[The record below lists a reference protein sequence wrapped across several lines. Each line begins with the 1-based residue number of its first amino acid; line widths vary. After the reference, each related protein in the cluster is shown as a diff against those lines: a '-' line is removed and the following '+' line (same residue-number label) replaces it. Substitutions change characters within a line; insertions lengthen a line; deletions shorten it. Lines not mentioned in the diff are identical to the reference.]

1 MTGLGIIAGGGELPV
16 AVAQSA
22 SESGRSIFI
31 LSLNDLADDRLAKFP
46 HEKASPGEAGRILS
60 LFRQHGCSDI
70 VLVGKVARPK
80 WNELKFDATAVR
92 KLPKVMSAALKGD
105 DALLRSFVDILEG
118 EGFRVVGVAEAAP
131 GLLAPVGAVGKHRPS
146 PRDEADIKRGIEVVR
161 TLGAC
166 DVGQAVVVCEGLVL
180 AVEAAEGTDAMIAR
194 IAGLSETI
202 RGTAEKPRGVLI
214 KARKST
220 QDGRT
225 DLPVVG
231 PDTVKNVLAV
241 GLAGIAVEAGS
252 SLVVNRQAVVERADG
267 AGLFLFGFSPTA

>member
-1 MTGLGIIAGGGELPV
+1 MSGLGIIAGGGELPV

-22 SESGRSIFI
+22 SESGRKVFV
-31 LSLNDLADDRLAKFP
+31 LSLNDLADERLAKFP
-46 HEKASPGEAGRILS
+46 HESASPGEAGRILS
-60 LFRQHGCSDI
+60 LFRQYGCSDI
-70 VLVGKVARPK
+70 VLVGKVTRPK
-80 WNELKFDATAVR
+80 WSELKFDATAVR

-131 GLLAPVGAVGKHRPS
+131 GLLAPAGTIGKHRPS
-146 PRDEADIKRGIEVVR
+146 QRDEADIRRGIEVVGA
-161 TLGAC
+161 LGAS

-180 AVEAAEGTDAMIAR
+180 AVEAAEGTDAMIGR
-194 IAGLSETI
+194 IASLPETI
-202 RGTAEKPRGVLI
+202 RGNIEKPRGVLI

-231 PDTVKNVLAV
+231 TETVKNVLAV
-241 GLAGIAVEAGS
+241 GLAGIAVQAGAA
-252 SLVVNRQAVVERADG
+252 LIVNRQAVVERAD
-267 AGLFLFGFSPTA
+267 ATGLFLFGFTASP